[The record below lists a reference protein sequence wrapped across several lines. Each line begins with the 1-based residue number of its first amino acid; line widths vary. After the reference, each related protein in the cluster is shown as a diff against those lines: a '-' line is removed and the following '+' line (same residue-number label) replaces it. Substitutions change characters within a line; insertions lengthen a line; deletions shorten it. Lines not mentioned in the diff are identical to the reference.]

1 MNMGMAMPAW
11 YDITGLDKRSNERC
25 DGIDAS
31 RARLAKLIDEES
43 MICTN
48 PQASSS
54 IEEESSRGPR
64 VLVALAAGVA
74 TPRRVSVG
82 GGYCA
87 AMSAMDFAPS

>member
-1 MNMGMAMPAW
+1 MPWPAV
-11 YDITGLDKRSNERC
+11 YRPIGE
-25 DGIDAS
+25 ID
-31 RARLAKLIDEES
+31 RRRINDLYE
-43 MICTN
+43 
-48 PQASSS
+48 SSS
-54 IEEESSRGPR
+54 VVVDNIVVFEEESSRGPR